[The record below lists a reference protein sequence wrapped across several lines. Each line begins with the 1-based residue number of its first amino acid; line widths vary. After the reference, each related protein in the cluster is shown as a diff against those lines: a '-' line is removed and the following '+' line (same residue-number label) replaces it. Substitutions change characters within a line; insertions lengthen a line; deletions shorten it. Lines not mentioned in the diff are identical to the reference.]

1 MTPEEFIRRHT
12 RVQQP
17 PLVPEI
23 SLHLADNLMRL
34 WESIGTDMAQ
44 DTPAIPF
51 WACAW
56 VGGQAL
62 ARFLL
67 EHPVEVDGRRVLDV
81 ASGSGLCAIAAR
93 CAGAA
98 AVTAVDVD
106 VMAGAVIPLN
116 AALNGARIEV
126 TRGDLLVRPAPE
138 VDVILAGDVCYEEE
152 MAEQMLPWLR
162 DAHLGGT
169 RVLLGDP
176 GRHFFPREVM
186 TLLAEYDV
194 PTTWEVEGAELKR
207 TGVYTFA

>member
-1 MTPEEFIRRHT
+1 MTLVALAGTVWAWQRHLV
-12 RVQQP
+12 RVQAGLA
-17 PLVPEI
+17 PLVPGKAGLVVLGLL
-23 SLHLADNLMRL
+23 SLIGLGAVGFCWLKKQSLLAPAWLPVL
-34 WESIGTDMAQ
+34 AVCIG
-44 DTPAIPF
+44 
-51 WACAW
+51 AW
-56 VGGQAL
+56 TATL
-62 ARFLL
+62 Y
-67 EHPVEVDGRRVLDV
+67 
-81 ASGSGLCAIAAR
+81 AIAAR

-106 VMAGAVIPLN
+106 VMAGTVIPLN
-116 AALNGARIEV
+116 AALNGARIQV
-126 TRGDLLVRPAPE
+126 TCGDLLVRPAPE

-162 DAHLGGT
+162 DTHRRGT